1 MKSVVTVLVL
11 LLLGIAASVWAQG
24 DAAKGKAIVEA
35 KKCAVCHKPGSDQG
49 KPMEQLAGTH
59 NDAHLKGSIIDPKKF
74 LKPDIK
80 MPATKLS
87 DQELQSVIAYLRSI
101 AKK

>member
-1 MKSVVTVLVL
+1 MKSVATALVL
-11 LLLGIAASVWAQG
+11 LLLGIAASAWAQ
-24 DAAKGKAIVEA
+24 DAAKGKAIVES

-49 KPMEQLAGTH
+49 KPMEELAGTH
-59 NDAHLKGSIIDPKKF
+59 NDAHLKGTITDPKKF

-80 MPATKLS
+80 MPAVKLT
-87 DQELQSVIAYLRSI
+87 DQELQDVIAYLRSI